1 MYLRRKSFRHYHGRY
16 PAEEQPE
23 LIRLLSH
30 YITRSRIPADQVIHL
45 SIAYEGASYG
55 LRILP
60 DQLGIMPH
68 DGGTVRPAIREYPI
82 DELLLLTSPKIHHI
96 AAGKKPPATPP
107 DILPP
112 TYPHCKIML
121 PLVHPGQFR
130 CPDLGI
136 RSQVGRPGERR

>member
-16 PAEEQPE
+16 PGEEQPE

-60 DQLGIMPH
+60 DQLGIMPPH
-68 DGGTVRPAIREYPI
+68 GGTVRPAIREYPI
-82 DELLLLTSPKIHHI
+82 HKLLLLTSPQI
-96 AAGKKPPATPP
+96 PPITPRKTPP
-107 DILPP
+107 
-112 TYPHCKIML
+112 
-121 PLVHPGQFR
+121 
-130 CPDLGI
+130 
-136 RSQVGRPGERR
+136 

>member
-16 PAEEQPE
+16 PGEEQPE

-60 DQLGIMPH
+60 DQLGIIPH
-68 DGGTVRPAIREYPI
+68 YRGTSRPAIRQYPI
-82 DELLLLTSPKIHHI
+82 DTLLLPTSPKTHHI
-96 AAGKKPPATPP
+96 PPEQTPRATPP
-107 DILPP
+107 DIS
-112 TYPHCKIML
+112 PH
-121 PLVHPGQFR
+121 H
-130 CPDLGI
+130 
-136 RSQVGRPGERR
+136 